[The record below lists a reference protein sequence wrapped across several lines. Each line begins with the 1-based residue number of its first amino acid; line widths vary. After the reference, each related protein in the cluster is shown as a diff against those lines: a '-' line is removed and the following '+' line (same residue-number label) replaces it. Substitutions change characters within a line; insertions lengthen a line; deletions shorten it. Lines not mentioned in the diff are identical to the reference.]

1 MVIQRA
7 DWVLGAALAAALGA
21 LSCESLTGLD
31 DFQLKASLGDA
42 GLGEAC
48 NDPSGFEGR
57 GCYSCAPT
65 LASQLLNACTT
76 VGCTPFDNATRIPD
90 YVAGAYAS
98 GKGPHELTP
107 APLVPAPTSTP
118 PSGSGASAA
127 PPHVKCA
134 DLSPRPVYLYG
145 SSALNLGLRTLAQAI
160 SATATLVYQN
170 DTSCLGLDAIL
181 TGLSRLKGTAQ
192 YWIADQS
199 QPTECDIEGDQ
210 LADIGLCDLSPETCV
225 PNFSGNA
232 NLVDDIGPAQV
243 FMFTV
248 PNGSAQ
254 KSISA
259 EAAFTVFAYDE
270 GGVEPW
276 TDPSSLMRRGP
287 SSGNQL
293 TIGASLNLPPAFWR
307 GVIKQKSSEMK
318 PALLA
323 LPDPNKALGITSA
336 DVADDP
342 DSKANLRTLAYQHY
356 GQSCAF
362 TPDSSLGSSD
372 KRNVRDGH
380 YELWAPFHFYTHG
393 QNGRTQDPFVAEIVS
408 YLTGARPL
416 PNRNTDFITTLKQA
430 GLVPLCAM
438 HVTRAREGAR
448 MAPLQPSPSC
458 NCYYESSPPGGQL
471 LDSCKAC
478 ASSADC
484 SNSAPNCN
492 FGFCEP

>member
-7 DWVLGAALAAALGA
+7 GWVLGAALAGALGT
-21 LSCESLTGLD
+21 LGCESITGLD
-31 DFQLKASLGDA
+31 AFQLKSGRGDA

-48 NDPSGFEGR
+48 SDPSAFGGR
-57 GCYSCAPT
+57 GCYSCPAT
-65 LASQLLNACTT
+65 VASQLLNACTSAD
-76 VGCTPFDNATRIPD
+76 CTPFDNATRIPD
-90 YVAGAYAS
+90 YAPDAYGS
-98 GKGPHELTP
+98 GKGPRPLTP
-107 APLVPAPTSTP
+107 AAVAAAPATTP
-118 PSGSGASAA
+118 VSSSGSGTSGRL
-127 PPHVKCA
+127 KCA
-134 DLSPRPVYLYG
+134 ELSPRPVYLYG

-160 SATATLVYQN
+160 SGTATVVYQN

-181 TGLSRLKGTAQ
+181 TGITRLKGTAQ
-192 YWIADQS
+192 YWPADQA
-199 QPTECDIEGDQ
+199 QPSECDIEGEQ
-210 LADIGLCDLSPETCV
+210 LADVGLCDLSPETCV
-225 PNFSGNA
+225 PNFAGST

-248 PNGSAQ
+248 PKGSSQ

-259 EAAFTVFAYDE
+259 EAAFTTFAYDA

-276 TDPSSLMRRGP
+276 LDPSSLMRRGP

-293 TIGASLNLPPAFWR
+293 SIGASLGLDHSYWR

-323 LPDPNKALGITSA
+323 LPNPEKALGITSA

-342 DSKANLRTLAYQHY
+342 DSRANLRTLAYQHY
-356 GQSCAF
+356 GQGCAF
-362 TPDSSLGSSD
+362 TPDSSVGSSD

-380 YELWAPFHFYTHG
+380 YELWAPFHFYTRG
-393 QNGRTQDPFVAEIVS
+393 ANGRTQDAFVAEIVS
-408 YLTGARPL
+408 YLTGSKPL

-438 HVTRAREGAR
+438 HVTRTREGAR
-448 MAPLQPSPSC
+448 MTPFQPAPSC
-458 NCYYESSPPGGQL
+458 SCYYESSPPGGL
-471 LDSCKAC
+471 VPESCKAC
-478 ASSADC
+478 SNGAEC
-484 SNSAPNCN
+484 PNSAPNCN